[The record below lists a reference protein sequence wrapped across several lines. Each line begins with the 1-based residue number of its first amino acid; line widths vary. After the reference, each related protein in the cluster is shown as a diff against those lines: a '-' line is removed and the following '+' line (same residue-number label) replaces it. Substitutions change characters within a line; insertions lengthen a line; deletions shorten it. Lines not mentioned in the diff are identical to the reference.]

1 MQRAGLQVQGGFIV
15 GFDGDTD
22 SIFQRQIDFIQKSG
36 IVTAMVGL
44 LQAPA
49 GTRLYQRLKQEGR
62 LLGHMSGDN
71 VDGTTNIIPSMD
83 IDVLHEGYRNIMRH
97 IYSHKHYY
105 ERVKTFLREYRAPKI
120 EIPLDFQRFLAFFR
134 SNIRLGILGKERFHY
149 WRLLLWT
156 LFRRP
161 ELFSL
166 AITLAIH
173 GRHFR
178 KICELHIL

>member
-1 MQRAGLQVQGGFIV
+1 
-15 GFDGDTD
+15 
-22 SIFQRQIDFIQKSG
+22 
-36 IVTAMVGL
+36 
-44 LQAPA
+44 
-49 GTRLYQRLKQEGR
+49 
-62 LLGHMSGDN
+62 
-71 VDGTTNIIPSMD
+71 
-83 IDVLHEGYRNIMRH
+83 
-97 IYSHKHYY
+97 
-105 ERVKTFLREYRAPKI
+105 VKTFLREYRAPKI

-134 SNIRLGILGKERFHY
+134 SNIRLGVLGKERFHY